1 MEIGLAHRWANKT
14 LSSREMEKGGIE
26 MPERTSAIPAWA
38 WIVGAVLVIVSIFA
52 GYRAVQTQQHL
63 AATQS
68 ELENAKQA
76 AEKANAERNELET
89 KLDGATSEV
98 RSAQSVLA
106 ETQSVLEAAQSEL
119 ERATQ
124 EAEKGSA
131 QRAEIQNKL
140 DEAVSETKSVQSR
153 LAETQS
159 RLEAAQSELES
170 AKQQAE
176 QAKAQVAE
184 LEQKG
189 ANLKLELQK
198 GTASVLSSR
207 QNWMR
212 PDRRLSG

>member
-1 MEIGLAHRWANKT
+1 MPRKAIRYPRREMEIGLAHRWANKT
-14 LSSREMEKGGIE
+14 LSSREMEKKGGIE
-26 MPERTSAIPAWA
+26 IPERTSAIPAWA

-131 QRAEIQNKL
+131 QRAEN
-140 DEAVSETKSVQSR
+140 SEQIGRSCIGDQISPITSCGDPISPG
-153 LAETQS
+153 S
-159 RLEAAQSELES
+159 S
-170 AKQQAE
+170 AKR
-176 QAKAQVAE
+176 
-184 LEQKG
+184 
-189 ANLKLELQK
+189 
-198 GTASVLSSR
+198 T
-207 QNWMR
+207 
-212 PDRRLSG
+212 